1 MSQTM
6 QNIRNSGGE
15 SLSAQLNAI
24 PFPELLEESR
34 GAVLNALPKHMDVDR
49 IMRIALTAFRRSDS
63 LQKCE
68 PLSILAAV
76 VQASQ
81 LGLEIGQNGEAF
93 LVPFKKECQLVPGY
107 KGLMKLV
114 LQGRHAID
122 IYAQE
127 VRQNDR
133 FIQTYGL
140 RREFIHEPLCHNGFL
155 ASDEERG
162 LVTGFYAVAVLKSGE
177 RTYVT
182 MSERQVNKIR
192 DESSGFKA
200 ALQFGRSSPWID
212 DYVPMGLKTALRSLC
227 NKLPMSSDLS
237 TALALDTAAN
247 LGVSQSLTLKQAA
260 DGSYEPPN
268 FGEAYEQQAAAR
280 SAPQS
285 PEQPR
290 QQGPRPSAAPR
301 STPRPA
307 ASPQASAAGS
317 GAAARA
323 TTAPAPQ
330 AQSSAAPAKS
340 ASKQPA
346 HGKSLQDL
354 LAEMRNATSEQ
365 EISDLYLKAKPLCS
379 GREEDDLNYQYDMA
393 IKRTEEKQKE
403 FFPS

>member
-268 FGEAYEQQAAAR
+268 FGEAYEQQAATR
-280 SAPQS
+280 NAPQS
-285 PEQPR
+285 PVRLPLK
-290 QQGPRPSAAPR
+290 
-301 STPRPA
+301 
-307 ASPQASAAGS
+307 S
-317 GAAARA
+317 GV
-323 TTAPAPQ
+323 
-330 AQSSAAPAKS
+330 
-340 ASKQPA
+340 
-346 HGKSLQDL
+346 
-354 LAEMRNATSEQ
+354 
-365 EISDLYLKAKPLCS
+365 
-379 GREEDDLNYQYDMA
+379 LN
-393 IKRTEEKQKE
+393 
-403 FFPS
+403 PC